1 MYLIQKIYFDTVLT
15 FSFLFCNLFLHF
27 QSWEVSDSS
36 ACDINDAVEEHRS
49 AVQTKMDEYMS
60 SQYGASADA
69 KAACAVYGTA
79 DGNLVVCCTGVA
91 TNLRN
96 WWSGS
101 WKGEYK
107 ITLADGSAQI
117 NGKVNL
123 LAHYFEDGNVQM
135 NTEKVFNNDGVGFS
149 DSSELGEAICNAI
162 CEWENELQAGLETM
176 YTGMSD
182 QTFKDM
188 RRILPVTKT
197 TFDWSGSQLKL
208 ASGAGG
214 GTL

>member
-1 MYLIQKIYFDTVLT
+1 MLPV
-15 FSFLFCNLFLHF
+15 SPF

-107 ITLADGSAQI
+107 ITLAIQMANQ
-117 NGKVNL
+117 GKSISEISEATNL
-123 LAHYFEDGNVQM
+123 S
-135 NTEKVFNNDGVGFS
+135 TEEVEPIIKYHGKN
-149 DSSELGEAICNAI
+149 
-162 CEWENELQAGLETM
+162 
-176 YTGMSD
+176 
-182 QTFKDM
+182 
-188 RRILPVTKT
+188 
-197 TFDWSGSQLKL
+197 
-208 ASGAGG
+208 
-214 GTL
+214 